1 VRVIDFDNVEILLV
15 EDNPHDAEM
24 LVRALKKHNF
34 LNKLFWVKDG
44 AEALDFLRCTGAYA
58 NRDPA
63 ELPKLVLLDLKMP
76 KLGGLDVLRYIKADE
91 QSRAIPVLMVT
102 SSNEERDVVECY
114 ELGANGFVVKPVEF
128 ANFTEAVAKIGMSW
142 LLVNRTPG
150 Q

>member
-1 VRVIDFDNVEILLV
+1 MNDYDNVEILLV

-24 LVRALKKHNF
+24 LMRALKKHNF
-34 LNKLFWVKDG
+34 LNKLLWVKDG
-44 AEALDFLRCTGAYA
+44 AEALDFLRCTGPFTE
-58 NRDPA
+58 RDRT

-91 QSRAIPVLMVT
+91 KSRTIPVLMVT

-128 ANFTEAVAKIGMSW
+128 GNFTEAVAKIGMYW
-142 LLVNRTPG
+142 LLVNRTPT
-150 Q
+150 